1 MEQTWVAPIVVVAAA
16 VGIAFVI
23 GVALWVSILLGGSF
37 KFVSLVE
44 EGEMGENGPQ
54 QMLRPIFV
62 THRLGIPIL
71 ESPLVSIR
79 PESAIERADAAHIP
93 LERGGADARRPGF

>member
-1 MEQTWVAPIVVVAAA
+1 MERTWVSLIVVVAATVGVSFV
-16 VGIAFVI
+16 VGI
-23 GVALWVSILLGGSF
+23 ALWVSISLGGSF

-62 THRLGIPIL
+62 THRLGIPIP

-79 PESAIERADAAHIP
+79 PESSFERADTAHIP